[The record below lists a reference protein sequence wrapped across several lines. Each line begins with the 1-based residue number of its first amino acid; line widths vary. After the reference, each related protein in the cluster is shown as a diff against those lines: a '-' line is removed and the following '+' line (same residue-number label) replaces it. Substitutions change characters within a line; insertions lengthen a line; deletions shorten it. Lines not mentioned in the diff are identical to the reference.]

1 VKSVSSM
8 SSRLRMSFTNL
19 GLALMLGWMA
29 GAAILWAGYEA
40 VAPASVHSQSALM
53 QLGVPLAWTSWLTR
67 MGALIGC
74 TGVIACQFFKDG
86 SCMRR
91 WVFYLCASAFLISGF
106 VLLMH
111 WFGVSGASGWWS

>member
-1 VKSVSSM
+1 MKSVSSM
-8 SSRLRMSFTNL
+8 SSRVRISFTNL

-29 GAAILWAGYEA
+29 GAAILCAGYEA
-40 VAPASVHSQSALM
+40 VAPSLVHSHSALM
-53 QLGVPLAWTSWLTR
+53 QLGVPLPWTSWLTR

-74 TGVIACQFFKDG
+74 TGVIACQYFKDG
-86 SCMRR
+86 SWMRR
-91 WVFYLCASAFLISGF
+91 WVSYLCASAFLISGF